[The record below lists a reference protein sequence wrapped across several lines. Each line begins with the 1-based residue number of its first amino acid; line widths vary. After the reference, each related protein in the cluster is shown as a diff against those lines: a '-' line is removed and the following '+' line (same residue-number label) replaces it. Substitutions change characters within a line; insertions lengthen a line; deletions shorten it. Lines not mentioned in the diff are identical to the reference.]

1 MLLCIQNVKI
11 IKMRLFTM
19 FIAAACVLFLIRLRW
34 PKNKGLYGKAQS
46 EILVTLRGSFQN
58 LPLDQ

>member
-1 MLLCIQNVKI
+1 MLLFIQNVKI

-19 FIAAACVLFLIRLRW
+19 FIAAVCVLFLIRLRW
-34 PKNKGLYGKAQS
+34 PKNKSLYGNAQS